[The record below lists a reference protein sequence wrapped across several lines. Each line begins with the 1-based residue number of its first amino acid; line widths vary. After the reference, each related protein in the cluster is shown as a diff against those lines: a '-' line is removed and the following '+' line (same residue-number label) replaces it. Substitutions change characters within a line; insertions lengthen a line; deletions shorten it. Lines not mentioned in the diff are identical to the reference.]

1 MFLIWRKRGAFKV
14 ARSTSLFAAAIFHV
28 RKSRRLATAGERMK
42 REVDEVLREIGNAGG
57 SCGIEPLRLTV
68 SGISIR

>member
-1 MFLIWRKRGAFKV
+1 
-14 ARSTSLFAAAIFHV
+14 
-28 RKSRRLATAGERMK
+28 MK